1 MEEYFKMNHYVL
13 ETKYNTTSV
22 GNYICVR
29 RYMRMQDA

>member
-1 MEEYFKMNHYVL
+1 MEKYFKMNHYVL

-22 GNYICVR
+22 GNYICVS